1 MAALAVEVLANAAVN
16 NHKDSS
22 GYIDA
27 FAAGAFDA
35 AGDIALAVDGDAFE
49 FAAAPAAALAGVI
62 A

>member
-16 NHKDSS
+16 NHSDSS

-35 AGDIALAVDGDAFE
+35 AGDIALAVDGDAF
-49 FAAAPAAALAGVI
+49 AAAAVAALAGVI